1 MRADLGGGALG
12 DQLRGALSMHQVFAL
27 IDCNSFYCSCER
39 ICQPALKYKPVV
51 VLSNN
56 DGCVIARTAEVKALG
71 IPMGAPYHLVRND
84 LRAGGVVV
92 RSSNYTLYADISNRV
107 MRTIRDMV
115 PGIEVYSVDEC
126 WADLTGIADLDG
138 LGRQVRARLLR
149 DIGMPVGVGIST
161 TKTLAKL
168 ANWAAKKW
176 PATGGVVDLTD
187 AARQAKLLRIAPVD
201 EVWGIGRRLAPQLQA
216 LGINTAWDLAHFD
229 VATLRKQF
237 GVTLERTARELRG
250 VSCLDFNDGPP
261 PKQAICSSKM
271 FGEKLEDLAP
281 IREALATYVTR
292 ACEKLRS
299 QRSLC
304 GAIQVSIKTQIHN
317 PELPRYA
324 NAQTVALPVPT
335 DDTRDIL
342 APALRAL
349 DAIYRQGFKYSKCS
363 ILLMDL
369 SQRGDV
375 TADLFAPAARA
386 GSDRVM
392 AALDAV
398 NRREGAGTLRLGRVP
413 VDPWWGMK
421 REMKSRCYTTRWD
434 EVIGVRG

>member
-1 MRADLGGGALG
+1 MP
-12 DQLRGALSMHQVFAL
+12 VFAL

-39 ICQPALKYKPVV
+39 ICQPELKRVPVV

-71 IPMGAPYHLVRND
+71 IPMGAPYFKVRD
-84 LRAGGVVV
+84 QLRGAGVAV

-115 PGIEVYSVDEC
+115 PAIEVYSVDEC
-126 WADLTGIADLDG
+126 WADLTGVQDLLG

-149 DIGMPVGVGIST
+149 DVGMPVGVGIST

-187 AARQAKLLRIAPVD
+187 PARQAKLLRIAPVS

-216 LGINTAWDLAHFD
+216 LGIETAWDLAHFD
-229 VATLRKQF
+229 VPTLRKQF

-271 FGEKLEDLAP
+271 FGERLEQIEP
-281 IREALATYVTR
+281 IREALATYVFR
-292 ACEKLRS
+292 AAEKLRS
-299 QRSLC
+299 QGSLC
-304 GAIQVSIKTQIHN
+304 GAIQVGLRTQVHN
-317 PELPRYA
+317 PNEARYA
-324 NAQTVALPVPT
+324 EARTVALPAPT
-335 DDTRDIL
+335 DDTRAIL

-349 DAIYRQGFKYSKCS
+349 DALFQQGFRYSKCS

-369 SQRGDV
+369 SRRGEV
-375 TADLFAPAARA
+375 TDDLFAPAPRP
-386 GSDRVM
+386 GGERLM
-392 AALDAV
+392 ATVDAI
-398 NRREGAGTLRLGRVP
+398 NKREGRGTVRLGRMP
-413 VDPWWGMK
+413 ADPWWGMR
-421 REMKSRCYTTRWD
+421 REMKSLCYTTRWD